1 MKKIIFTTAAS
12 LLMALS
18 AGAQL
23 AYNYLR
29 AADDYYKKNDY
40 NSAATYYEKYLVA
53 KGKSQ
58 RQESYKP
65 YVATSAS
72 AGQKLK
78 PAVSNEQEATYK
90 LAESYRLLHDYEK
103 AAPYYATVMESS
115 AEAYPL
121 AAYYYAVS
129 LRALG
134 KYEQAGQVFRAFL
147 RNHAAKD
154 EYAAATAREIAN
166 LDFITKELSK
176 KDLDL
181 YKISKAPT
189 GLNATGASYA
199 PLWLSPSTLVFTST
213 RPANA
218 GDDHGFI
225 NRLYTAD
232 YEAGNAANIRLLA
245 LEQPAGVHQGSG
257 SVSADG
263 QALYFTRWNMEHGKK
278 IASIWMS
285 RKSGDSW
292 GAPVMLPE
300 VVNVP
305 GANAQQP
312 FATPDGKYLLFAS
325 DRAGGSGGFD
335 LWAASLDGSGLPATV
350 TNLGEV
356 INTAGNEQAP
366 FYHATTGTLV
376 FSADGR
382 TGMGGYDFFSSR
394 GTVGNW
400 QTPVNMGAPVN
411 SVKDDIYFGSRSNN
425 RNLLDDVLLG
435 SDRDASCC
443 LELFFLHKDRAPRQL
458 RGTVVSCEGGAPVAG
473 ATVVVKDPATNS
485 VVATVTTAGDGSYA
499 YSIPEYT
506 ALQVDANA
514 AGYTNATGK
523 VNAPDDLDAEAL
535 VTPAICMHPI
545 VTPPAPVT
553 LTDVYYDFD
562 QATLKPES
570 FASLDKLVDML
581 NEHPAME
588 IELGAHTDS
597 KGSERHNKKLSEAR
611 AKSVVDYLISKG
623 IDKQRLSWKG
633 YGASMPVAP
642 NTLPDGSDNPE
653 GRALNRRTTF
663 SILKQ

>member
-1 MKKIIFTTAAS
+1 MAAQ
-12 LLMALS
+12 
-18 AGAQL
+18 AQL

-53 KGKSQ
+53 KGKSV

-65 YVATSAS
+65 YVATSVS
-72 AGQKLK
+72 ADHKAK
-78 PAVSNEQEATYK
+78 PTVSNEQEATYK

-103 AAPYYATVMESS
+103 AAPYYASVMESNQ
-115 AEAYPL
+115 AAYPL

-134 KYEQAGQVFRAFL
+134 KYELAGQVFRQF
-147 RNHAAKD
+147 AAAYTAQD
-154 EYAAATAREIAN
+154 EYTTATEREIAN
-166 LDFITKELSK
+166 LGFITKELSK
-176 KDLDL
+176 KDLHL
-181 YKISKAPT
+181 YKITKAPT

-199 PLWLSPSTLVFTST
+199 PLWLGPNTLVFTST
-213 RPANA
+213 RPDNA
-218 GDDHGFI
+218 SDDHGFI

-232 YEAGNAANIRLLA
+232 YEAGNAANIHLLG

-257 SVSADG
+257 SVSPDG
-263 QALYFTRWNMEHGKK
+263 QALYFTRWNIEHGKK
-278 IASIWMS
+278 IASIWLS

-292 GAPVMLPE
+292 TAPVALPE
-300 VVNVP
+300 VVNLA
-305 GANAQQP
+305 GANTQQP
-312 FATPDGKYLLFAS
+312 FVTADGKYLLFAS
-325 DRAGGSGGFD
+325 DRTGGSGGFD
-335 LWAASLDGSGLPATV
+335 LWAASLDGSGLPTTV
-350 TNLGEV
+350 SNLGEV

-400 QTPVNMGAPVN
+400 KTPVNMGAPVN

-458 RGTVVSCEGGAPVAG
+458 SGTVVSCEGGTPVAG
-473 ATVVVKDPATNS
+473 ATVVVKDPASNT
-485 VVATVTTAGDGSYA
+485 VVATLTTGSDGTYA

-506 ALQVDANA
+506 SLQVDANA
-514 AGYTNATGK
+514 AGYTNGSGQ
-523 VNAPDDLDAEAL
+523 VNAPEDLDAESLA
-535 VTPAICMHPI
+535 TPAICITPV

-562 QATLKPES
+562 QATLKSES
-570 FASLDKLVDML
+570 FTSLDKLVSML
-581 NEHPAME
+581 NEHPTME

-597 KGSERHNKKLSEAR
+597 KGSEKHNRKLSEAR

-623 IDKQRLSWKG
+623 IDKARLSWKG
-633 YGASMPVAP
+633 FGASLPVAP

>member
-1 MKKIIFTTAAS
+1 MKKLIFTTAAT
-12 LLMALS
+12 LLMAMT
-18 AGAQL
+18 AQAQL

-29 AADDYYKKNDY
+29 AADDYYKKNDF

-53 KGKSQ
+53 KGKSV

-65 YVATSAS
+65 YVATSVS
-72 AGQKLK
+72 ADHKAK
-78 PAVSNEQEATYK
+78 PAVSSEQEATYK
-90 LAESYRLLHDYEK
+90 LAESYRLLHDYQK
-103 AAPYYATVMESS
+103 AAPYYASVMESNQS
-115 AEAYPL
+115 AYPL

-134 KYEQAGQVFRAFL
+134 KYELAGQVFRQF
-147 RNHAAKD
+147 AAAYTAQD
-154 EYAAATAREIAN
+154 EYTTAAAREIAN

-176 KDLDL
+176 KDLHL
-181 YKISKAPT
+181 YKITKAPT

-199 PLWLSPSTLVFTST
+199 PLWLSPDKLVFTST
-213 RPANA
+213 RPENA
-218 GDDHGFI
+218 SDDHGFI

-232 YEAGNAANIRLLA
+232 YEAGNAANIHLLG

-257 SVSADG
+257 SVSPDG
-263 QALYFTRWNMEHGKK
+263 QVLYFTRWNIAHGKK
-278 IASIWMS
+278 TASIWLS
-285 RKSGDSW
+285 RKSGESW
-292 GAPVMLPE
+292 TVPVALPDA
-300 VVNVP
+300 VNVP

-312 FATPDGKYLLFAS
+312 FVTSDGKYLLFAS
-325 DRAGGSGGFD
+325 DRAGSIGGFD
-335 LWAASLDGSGLPATV
+335 LWSATLDGSGLPTAV
-350 TNLGEV
+350 SNLGEV

-400 QTPVNMGAPVN
+400 KTPVNMGAPVN

-458 RGTVVSCEGGAPVAG
+458 SGTIVSCEGGAPVAG
-473 ATVVVKDPATNS
+473 ATVVVKDPASNT
-485 VVATVTTAGDGSYA
+485 VVATLTTAGDGSYT

-506 ALQVDANA
+506 RLQVDAKA
-514 AGYTNATGK
+514 TGYTNGSGQ
-523 VNAPDDLDAEAL
+523 VNAPDDLDAESLA
-535 VTPAICMHPI
+535 TPAICISP
-545 VTPPAPVT
+545 VATPPAPIT

-562 QATLKPES
+562 QATLKTES
-570 FASLDKLVDML
+570 FASLDKLVSML
-581 NEHPAME
+581 NEHPTME

-597 KGSERHNKKLSEAR
+597 KGSEKHNKKLSEAR

-623 IDKQRLSWKG
+623 IDKSRLTWKG
-633 YGASMPVAP
+633 FGASLPVAP